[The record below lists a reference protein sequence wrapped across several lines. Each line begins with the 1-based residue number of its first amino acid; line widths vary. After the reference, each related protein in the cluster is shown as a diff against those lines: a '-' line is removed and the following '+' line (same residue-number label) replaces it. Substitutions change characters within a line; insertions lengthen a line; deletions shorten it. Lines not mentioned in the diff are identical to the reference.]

1 MCTFLR
7 ILFHLHQ
14 MHWHF
19 RAGYFTTRVST
30 AFLLLRRAGGLE
42 GKTVCGETQTWWF
55 STAEKNR
62 CVCVCVCGYG
72 PFFIQSVVL
81 SWQQTLLPLETGV
94 CQQIAGSFLDWTE
107 WSGDRGDLQVGGWF
121 PHDLKVRPMTQRHIT
136 PYRAHA
142 HKLY

>member
-62 CVCVCVCGYG
+62 CVCVCVCVGMVHFSFSQLCCHDNRRCYRWKQEFASRLRG
-72 PFFIQSVVL
+72 PSWIGL
-81 SWQQTLLPLETGV
+81 SDRETEGTFKWV
-94 CQQIAGSFLDWTE
+94 DGS
-107 WSGDRGDLQVGGWF
+107 
-121 PHDLKVRPMTQRHIT
+121 PMTSR
-136 PYRAHA
+136 
-142 HKLY
+142 